1 MKNDGRI
8 KMKYAIVRKYK
19 LLKQMMISSR
29 PVPRTKEFLVSNKI
43 YCFLFKKYWVAITI
57 YLIKECRCREMFPWS
72 SSNFLLFMKQ
82 AHKLRAT
89 VDVLKVTSG
98 ELFTFLPKEI
108 LVYSFSSSLIFLT
121 AYTFLDCPFHHFSKT
136 AYYRIW

>member
-1 MKNDGRI
+1 
-8 KMKYAIVRKYK
+8 
-19 LLKQMMISSR
+19 
-29 PVPRTKEFLVSNKI
+29 
-43 YCFLFKKYWVAITI
+43 
-57 YLIKECRCREMFPWS
+57 MFPWS

-108 LVYSFSSSLIFLT
+108 LVYSFSFSLIFLT
-121 AYTFLDCPFHHFSKT
+121 AYTFLDCPFHHFSKA
-136 AYYRIW
+136 AYDRI